1 MEFKNSCKAPISGET
16 IDLSEV
22 NDPVF
27 SNKILGDGVAIRP
40 NENIVSSP
48 ADGILNLRH
57 TKKMSVTPLADIF
70 PFSYSPPLCHVSFD
84 RSSHRSHLSNKK
96 KA

>member
-1 MEFKNSCKAPISGET
+1 MGIKNSCKAPISGET

-40 NENIVSSP
+40 NDKINI
-48 ADGILNLRH
+48 
-57 TKKMSVTPLADIF
+57 
-70 PFSYSPPLCHVSFD
+70 
-84 RSSHRSHLSNKK
+84 SHRSCICGRNRKWR
-96 KA
+96 